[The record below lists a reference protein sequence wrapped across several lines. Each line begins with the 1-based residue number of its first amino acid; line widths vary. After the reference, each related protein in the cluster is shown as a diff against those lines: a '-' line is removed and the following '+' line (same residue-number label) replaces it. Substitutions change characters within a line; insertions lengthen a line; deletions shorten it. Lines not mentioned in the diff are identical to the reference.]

1 MQESDLIITCRIGQQ
16 EVLLPINHI
25 YNKILIFS
33 HVFLKWLGAL
43 NVELMSYG
51 YNNLLFRYIER

>member
-1 MQESDLIITCRIGQQ
+1 MNTPKPPATKS
-16 EVLLPINHI
+16 
-25 YNKILIFS
+25 ILYPS
-33 HVFLKWLGAL
+33 THVFLKWLGAL